1 MKWMI
6 ITFIIFLSQSA
17 QAACYV
23 DYKAKQGN
31 PLKLHYGIMKLDS
44 SECVTGYVQDKV
56 ALRLL
61 PHGWT
66 LLNVLTV
73 SRNLP
78 NSQQKENAGE
88 NFLRY

>member
-61 PHGWT
+61 PPWLDLVECING
-66 LLNVLTV
+66 V
-73 SRNLP
+73 SQITKLP
-78 NSQQKENAGE
+78 TERKCW
-88 NFLRY
+88 

>member
-6 ITFIIFLSQSA
+6 ITLAIFLTQSA
-17 QAACYV
+17 QAACYA
-23 DYKAKQGN
+23 DYKAKQEN
-31 PLKLHYGIMKLDS
+31 PLKLHYGIMKFDS
-44 SECVTGYVQDKV
+44 VECTASIVQKKV

-66 LLNVLTV
+66 LLNLLTV
-73 SRNLP
+73 SRKLP
-78 NSQQKENAGE
+78 TTQRKENAGE

>member
-1 MKWMI
+1 MKWII
-6 ITFIIFLSQSA
+6 ITLAIFLAQSA
-17 QAACYV
+17 QAACYA
-23 DYKAKQGN
+23 DYKAKQEN

-44 SECVTGYVQDKV
+44 VACKTSSVHEKV

-66 LLNVLTV
+66 LLNLLTV
-73 SRNLP
+73 SRKLP
-78 NSQQKENAGE
+78 TTQRKENAGE

>member
-6 ITFIIFLSQSA
+6 FTFIIFLSQSA

-31 PLKLHYGIMKLDS
+31 PLKLHYGIMKLDNG
-44 SECVTGYVQDKV
+44 ECVTGYVQDKV
-56 ALRLL
+56 ALRLS

-73 SRNLP
+73 SRKLP